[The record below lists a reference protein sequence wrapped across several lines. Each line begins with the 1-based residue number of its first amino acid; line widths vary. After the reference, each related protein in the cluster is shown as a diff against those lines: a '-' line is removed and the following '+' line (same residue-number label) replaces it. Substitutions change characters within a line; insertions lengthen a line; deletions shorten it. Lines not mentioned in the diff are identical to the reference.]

1 MQLSSYQR
9 SAVRDKAPSLLACSL
24 CRMRR
29 CKAKCNSM
37 LIMIFT
43 VTEDASASEENKVK
57 EEKENKNGK
66 KQEGSSLKDED
77 KIKGE

>member
-1 MQLSSYQR
+1 
-9 SAVRDKAPSLLACSL
+9 
-24 CRMRR
+24 
-29 CKAKCNSM
+29 M

-43 VTEDASASEENKVK
+43 VPEDASASEENKVK

-66 KQEGSSLKDED
+66 KLESSILKDED

>member
-1 MQLSSYQR
+1 
-9 SAVRDKAPSLLACSL
+9 
-24 CRMRR
+24 
-29 CKAKCNSM
+29 M

-43 VTEDASASEENKVK
+43 VTEDASASEENKLK
-57 EEKENKNGK
+57 EDKENKNGK